1 MQTYVPDHAYKLA
14 VAYGLQHALTGTA
27 DRLLLD
33 RACLSPDAR
42 SRLSQALGEDPLRF
56 DECDAE
62 NSVRICIGERADIWP
77 DSIFADVSAASCK
90 SA

>member
-14 VAYGLQHALTGTA
+14 VAYGLQHVLTGSA

-56 DECDAE
+56 DQCDPE
-62 NSVRICIGERADIWP
+62 NSIRIALGEIGNVWP
-77 DSIFADVSAASCK
+77 DSIFADGCK